1 MASSNFPSS
10 AKISEH
16 DTRVVDRSA
25 ALKLLLK
32 IHWISSALCLFA
44 MLLFSFTGIT
54 LNHAAQ
60 IESSPK
66 IVRQTLVVPQDL
78 LRVLQLQEA
87 EFDGKTGGLP
97 TPAVLW
103 AKESFGIQLD
113 GALAEWSP
121 EEVYVALPRPG
132 GDAWLRFALDVGEAE
147 YELTDRGWISW
158 LNDLHKGRHT
168 GQVWFWFIDL
178 FAAACLLFS
187 LSGLWILKIHAAR
200 RLSTWPMVGLG
211 VLMPLLIALLFIH

>member
-66 IVRQTLVVPQDL
+66 IVRQTLAMPQDL
-78 LRVLQLQEA
+78 LRVLQLQGT
-87 EFDGKTGGLP
+87 EFDGKTAALP
-97 TPAVLW
+97 APAVLW
-103 AKESFGIQLD
+103 AKESFAVHLD

-132 GDAWLRFALDVGEAE
+132 GDAWLRFALDAGEAE

-178 FAAACLLFS
+178 FAVACLLFS

-200 RLSTWPMVGLG
+200 RFSTWPIVGLG